1 MINNTIEVL
10 TLVFVMLLILTVILF
25 NQRVCFISPH
35 HDSRP
40 RLLTIIPDSSPPAAG
55 TPSAR
60 PHPLI
65 EGRLNHMEYAVEF
78 YPLLPFG
85 LNVNRASPAL
95 LTILNGIGPATAGR
109 ITAERERNGLF
120 TSMHDFYQRTGVS
133 REQMA
138 PYKGWLHAG
147 D

>member
-1 MINNTIEVL
+1 MINNAVDIL
-10 TLVFVMLLILTVILF
+10 ALVFVTLLILTVILF

-40 RLLTIIPDSSPPAAG
+40 QSLTIIPDSSPPAAG

-65 EGRLNHMEYAVEF
+65 EGRLNHMAYAVEF

-85 LNVNRASPAL
+85 LNVNRASPPL
-95 LTILNGIGPATAGR
+95 FTILNGIGPATAGR
-109 ITAERERNGLF
+109 ITAERERSGPF
-120 TSMHDFYQRTGVS
+120 TSLHDFYQRTGIS
-133 REQMA
+133 REQLA
-138 PYKGWLHAG
+138 HYEGWLHAR